1 MVNIEHVRLLEERVQ
16 KVIARIGELSRENQE
31 LRERLGGY
39 QEKISDLE
47 QRIEQ
52 FSSSQAEIEAGI
64 LNALHQ
70 LDEVE
75 DAVVGEGSAP
85 LQELAS
91 HQAQPEDGAAP
102 AATPEQQG
110 EPEDPQDDQE
120 EPAPSGPELDIF

>member
-110 EPEDPQDDQE
+110 EPEDQQDDQE